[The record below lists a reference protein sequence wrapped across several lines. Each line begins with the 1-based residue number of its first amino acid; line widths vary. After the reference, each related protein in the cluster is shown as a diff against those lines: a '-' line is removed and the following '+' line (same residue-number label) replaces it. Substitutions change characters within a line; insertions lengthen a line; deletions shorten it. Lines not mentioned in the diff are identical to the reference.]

1 MGGTKNLTYAQ
12 AEADYIRAENGQMD
26 AEKALAGLVRQL
38 GLALATSRLTP
49 AIQNRLR
56 AEALREDWESLKRGT
71 IDNREKVLTA
81 ALPEPDP
88 ILGNLPDHTRVA
100 LRDRF
105 SGALESIY
113 NPPPTNCADTFLL
126 GHVKG
131 DARSRVF
138 HLLAQAQSL
147 GSVKIKS
154 AAKRARDAR
163 DAFEEAKSRKERMQ
177 DVPETTQQIR
187 VQLDTINSEIQQDI
201 HGIGAIENE
210 LKVLKSNLHE
220 LNKRIGEIREQLA
233 RLGPEQQRIAVAERV
248 CRALEDLQ
256 ESLKPTT
263 TARLESYV
271 TRHFVNIAD
280 RRFRTATVSLAPGQ
294 PPQLCFGNG
303 RPAMLLETNSGFERR
318 AFGIAFTLAL
328 AEITRRR
335 VPLVI
340 DTPLGNAD
348 SEYRPRTLKALADFD
363 LDQIIILTH
372 DKEVTPDLVE
382 HIRGQISQKFLV
394 EYQESQ
400 NLSVVQ
406 PDCYFTR

>member
-1 MGGTKNLTYAQ
+1 M
-12 AEADYIRAENGQMD
+12 
-26 AEKALAGLVRQL
+26 
-38 GLALATSRLTP
+38 
-49 AIQNRLR
+49 
-56 AEALREDWESLKRGT
+56 
-71 IDNREKVLTA
+71 
-81 ALPEPDP
+81 
-88 ILGNLPDHTRVA
+88 
-100 LRDRF
+100 
-105 SGALESIY
+105 
-113 NPPPTNCADTFLL
+113 
-126 GHVKG
+126 
-131 DARSRVF
+131 
-138 HLLAQAQSL
+138 
-147 GSVKIKS
+147 

-177 DVPETTQQIR
+177 DLPEATQQIR
-187 VQLDTINSEIQQDI
+187 TKLNTINSEIQQDI
-201 HGIGAIENE
+201 HSIGAIENE
-210 LKVLKSNLHE
+210 LKVLKASLHE

-248 CRALEDLQ
+248 CRALEELQ
-256 ESLKPTT
+256 ENLQPTT
-263 TARLESYV
+263 TARLETYV

-328 AEITRRR
+328 AEITHRR

-382 HIRGQISQKFLV
+382 HIQGQISQKFLV
-394 EYQESQ
+394 EYQESE